1 MHSCVCDAD
10 RKVEYAAV
18 QPTSFVMQWFDKLCH
33 AGKLAGPCSGSVGSR
48 EDSDAAIEFCN
59 TPEGYCEMGK
69 QLGIAFAALFN
80 LS

>member
-1 MHSCVCDAD
+1 VHSRTCDAD
-10 RKVEYAAV
+10 RKVERVDFLAC
-18 QPTSFVMQWFDKLCH
+18 MQWVDDFCH
-33 AGKLAGPCSGSVGSR
+33 TGKLASPCSLSVGSR

-69 QLGIAFAALFN
+69 QLGIAFAALFS